1 MQRFVDVSAGPD
13 QLWSYTLTD
22 SDRVELL
29 ADVKL
34 GCLERRG
41 LPLANRANFTPD
53 RAE

>member
-1 MQRFVDVSAGPD
+1 MQRFVDVSTGPD

-22 SDRVELL
+22 SDWVKLL
-29 ADVKL
+29 ASVKL
-34 GCLERRG
+34 GCLERRS

>member
-1 MQRFVDVSAGPD
+1 MQRLVDVSTGPD

-22 SDRVELL
+22 SDWVKLL
-29 ADVKL
+29 ANVKL
-34 GCLERRG
+34 SCLERRS